1 MPRPKNSTA
10 STSDVV
16 QIAARLAKLKQQAGG
31 IFAEIEQLTSRLFDE
46 VGVDN
51 AVVIPSG
58 ESVVLQDQWIGK
70 TKAWKNVPFDR
81 FVVSIQPPQA

>member
-1 MPRPKNSTA
+1 MAQRNKTPSSP
-10 STSDVV
+10 SDVV
-16 QIAARLAKLKQQAGG
+16 QIAARLARLKQQAGG